1 MTIQFSI
8 EEFRERMAQQQLDDT
23 WSSVFSSKSKLF
35 FKYSLL
41 ASEYQELREQ
51 IKRIRGLSFDRTI
64 PKEYDLALKEW
75 KKVFL
80 VHFNQTITRLD
91 LKTRAVVERPLSYSP
106 RHLESLHEIMA
117 GISGIKFLSKY
128 EEFSLGKQ
136 HLLRLKKTVQSY
148 LIGLK
153 TQKVKKFFHKCSYL
167 TRTENP
173 HITRVSNL
181 WHTTY
186 QDSRYFQQ
194 QPVELFTK
202 ICEEL
207 SLQDLLNLMKTNGF
221 LHNEVKNFIS
231 HKCSVIQ
238 NVASCQVEKKREA
251 CQIAFPIPISYE
263 NSKQNLTSVCIFESL
278 VFVGLADQ
286 SIKILQY
293 DRNGN
298 FQELQTLS
306 GGHSDAESFIATKVK
321 LYIKMHREIRILTKI
336 SDGTYAEVQ
345 TIHLTRPITSLNIVK
360 DQIYILCENEI
371 GIWKEDLE
379 GKFILFQT
387 IDSHSNLER
396 QFFQAKDGLIFTSSK
411 WGIIEVFKCAS
422 DGKFDWLQD
431 LTLDPHLK
439 IVYLNFIGDLLI
451 SQDNDNALHIWKQNQ
466 KSKFEL
472 TQILGLH
479 GTIDAMTVRGDKYFF
494 IGTHNIR
501 QNIITVFELDP
512 SGKLHFIQTVKNEEG
527 SILDIKVI
535 GNLLFTLSSDQ
546 SVKMWE
552 QRVDGKLLEHKKL
565 SSSSSKPIDKG
576 SLSLEN
582 WHLFV
587 FNSEFLG
594 LRTLRI
600 FKLLEEGNREM
611 FENDL

>member
-8 EEFRERMAQQQLDDT
+8 EEFRERIVQRQLDNT
-23 WSSVFSSKSKLF
+23 WSSVVSSKSKLF

-41 ASEYQELREQ
+41 ASDYQELREQ
-51 IKRIRGLSFDRTI
+51 IKRIKGLSFDRTI

-80 VHFNQTITRLD
+80 VHFNQTITQLD
-91 LKTRAVVERPLSYSP
+91 LKTQAVVERPLTYSP
-106 RHLESLHEIMA
+106 RHLESLQETIVV
-117 GISGIKFLSKY
+117 ISGIKFLRKY
-128 EEFSLGKQ
+128 EEFFPGRQ
-136 HLLRLKKTVQSY
+136 RLLRLKKTMQSY
-148 LIGLK
+148 LTGLK
-153 TQKVKKFFHKCSYL
+153 TQKVRKFFHKCSYL

-173 HITRVSNL
+173 HMTRISNL
-181 WHTTY
+181 WQATY
-186 QDSRYFQQ
+186 PDSRYFQQ

-221 LHNEVKNFIS
+221 LHNQVKNFMM

-238 NVASCQVEKKREA
+238 NVASCQVKKKREA
-251 CQIAFPIPISYE
+251 CQIAFPFPISHE

-278 VFVGLADQ
+278 VFVGLADH

-293 DRNGN
+293 DCNGS
-298 FQELQTLS
+298 FQELQTLQ
-306 GGHSDAESFIATKVK
+306 GGHSDAESFIATRVK
-321 LYIKMHREIRILTKI
+321 LYIKTHREIRILTKI

-345 TIHLTRPITSLNIVK
+345 TIQLMHPITSFNIVK
-360 DQIYILCENEI
+360 DQIYILCKNEI
-371 GIWKEDLE
+371 EIWKESSE
-379 GKFILFQT
+379 GKFILLQA

-396 QFFQAKDGLIFTSSK
+396 WFFQAKDGLIFTSST

-431 LTLDPHLK
+431 LTLDPYLK
-439 IVYLNFIGDLLI
+439 IVYLNLIGDLLI
-451 SQDNDNALHIWKQNQ
+451 SQDNNDVLHIWKQNQ
-466 KSKFEL
+466 KGKFEL

-479 GTIDAMTVRGDKYFF
+479 GCIDAMTVRGGKYFF

-512 SGKLHFIQTVKNEEG
+512 SGKLRFIQTVKNEEG
-527 SILDIKVI
+527 SILDIKGI

-552 QRVDGKLLEHKKL
+552 QSANGKLLEQKKL

-582 WHLFV
+582 WYLFV

-600 FKLLEEGNREM
+600 FKLLEEGNHEM
-611 FENDL
+611 LENDL